1 MMTKP
6 GITELDK
13 CVDSRYTLVSM
24 VAKRARM
31 IGIERLPKDT
41 DNPDEEYN
49 PNLDKPVT
57 QAVNEIADG
66 VVGYVRSEAI
76 EKAKEY
82 EEEKF
87 EAISQLER
95 AAAELTA
102 ETGYI
107 EDAEEEDEESEH
119 GENSRMHEISDE
131 EETGDMSLLDR
142 ALADALAAH
151 KNDSEFNGGF

>member
-1 MMTKP
+1 MMIKP
-6 GITELDK
+6 GITELDR

-31 IGIERLPKDT
+31 IGLERKAVEDAA
-41 DNPDEEYN
+41 PDGSGYD
-49 PNLDKPVT
+49 PNLEKPVT

-87 EAISQLER
+87 EAIMQLEK
-95 AAAELTA
+95 
-102 ETGYI
+102 GVIDI
-107 EDAEEEDEESEH
+107 EPEQTPEEQQAEEEPKEE
-119 GENSRMHEISDE
+119 
-131 EETGDMSLLDR
+131 MSLLD
-142 ALADALAAH
+142 AALAAAAA
-151 KNDSEFNGGF
+151 KADETVDDDELEDDDF

>member
-1 MMTKP
+1 MMIKP
-6 GITELDK
+6 GITELDR

-31 IGIERLPKDT
+31 IGLERKAA
-41 DNPDEEYN
+41 EEAAGEGNGYN
-49 PNLDKPVT
+49 PLLDKPVT

-87 EAISQLER
+87 EAIMQLEKN
-95 AAAELTA
+95 AADSQTEEADTEPEQVT
-102 ETGYI
+102 
-107 EDAEEEDEESEH
+107 EDAPKAEEEPKEE
-119 GENSRMHEISDE
+119 MD
-131 EETGDMSLLDR
+131 LLD
-142 ALADALAAH
+142 AALAAAAARL
-151 KNDSEFNGGF
+151 SEADNEDNEL